1 MPNNQIISERETAI
15 VRLAVWYPGKLSPAL
30 LYSLAYP
37 GAFSDAQALRDLPA
51 VASRWWRSKKIQEF
65 LQAETAVF
73 KSNKDAMETRIQS
86 ECLARFESKVARPAK
101 GIDFS
106 IPENQRAKINEI
118 INGATDPHDALDA
131 LKLML
136 SRQQEMAPES
146 RKETPQRFYLPISCS
161 ECPLYSMA
169 SDVLKLRAS
178 QVYASHD
185 SEGQAKIDAKLRAGG
200 RSIIEKYVEK
210 LINKQ

>member
-15 VRLAVWYPGKLSPAL
+15 VRLSVWYPGKLSPAL

-65 LQAETAVF
+65 LQAETAVY
-73 KSNKDAMETRIQS
+73 KSNKDAMEVRIES
-86 ECLARFESKVARPAK
+86 ECRARLESNEARPVK
-101 GIDFS
+101 GVDFS

-136 SRQQEMAPES
+136 SRQQEIAPDPQKEQIARFYMPLCCNQCPLYAMAGDTLRLRSAQHYNSKAPES
-146 RKETPQRFYLPISCS
+146 RAI
-161 ECPLYSMA
+161 
-169 SDVLKLRAS
+169 
-178 QVYASHD
+178 
-185 SEGQAKIDAKLRAGG
+185 IDAKLREGG
-200 RSIIEKYVEK
+200 RAIIQEYVEK
-210 LINKQ
+210 LINKK